1 MNKYV
6 PPKRNFTTLIFP
18 QLKDLLSLKQQQASI
33 IEAKHAL
40 KRADESVIQ
49 GRSVMLFTIVTII
62 FLPLSFMTSVFG
74 MNASDYDD
82 PSGDGNKMS
91 LRQQFR
97 LLCSSPFLSSLI
109 LSPLTHVPQSQYPSA

>member
-1 MNKYV
+1 M
-6 PPKRNFTTLIFP
+6 

-40 KRADESVIQ
+40 LRADESVLQ

-74 MNASDYDD
+74 MNASDFDS
-82 PSGDGNKMS
+82 PTGDGSSMT
-91 LRQQFR
+91 LRHQFK
-97 LLCSSPFLSSLI
+97 LLCEYSNVYVACPDPAFFSEENLS
-109 LSPLTHVPQSQYPSA
+109 

>member
-97 LLCSSPFLSSLI
+97 LLCSSSYLLSST
-109 LSPLTHVPQSQYPSA
+109 SH